1 MSFTEYLRLCLGL
14 GLGVAPI
21 LAFAFGLTWLIVA
34 LPLNALVAIALIF
47 TQRSSLRRHSP
58 CWRPTL
64 WTSSPP
70 DITPKER
77 T

>member
-34 LPLNALVAIALIF
+34 LPLNAPVAIALIF
-47 TQRSSLRRHSP
+47 TAAIFA
-58 CWRPTL
+58 T
-64 WTSSPP
+64 PP
-70 DITPKER
+70 LALLAAHIMDLIAP
-77 T
+77 